1 MKEKPRPLLARS
13 VRPLALAAFKMRSTD
28 RFIRLSHVAPHI
40 NHVEHPE
47 VLYTDKQKFR
57 FLGVCEK
64 STSRL
69 APQCRS
75 HSCCDLPCACATV
88 GKTFFFSH
96 KPWNQ
101 TFAWPCTDSSR
112 PLVHSSVTP
121 SVGKTKKV
129 NVEKQCAA
137 AAGAIQSGRRA
148 RVSVC
153 ITHCP
158 SPSLSLMRHCKM
170 KLTFCPIHT
179 KRRASGWRASWSSH
193 HCRRC

>member
-1 MKEKPRPLLARS
+1 MCVKKVHRDLHLSVVPTVAATCRARAQLWG
-13 VRPLALAAFKMRSTD
+13 RR
-28 RFIRLSHVAPHI
+28 
-40 NHVEHPE
+40 
-47 VLYTDKQKFR
+47 
-57 FLGVCEK
+57 
-64 STSRL
+64 
-69 APQCRS
+69 
-75 HSCCDLPCACATV
+75 
-88 GKTFFFSH
+88 FFFSH